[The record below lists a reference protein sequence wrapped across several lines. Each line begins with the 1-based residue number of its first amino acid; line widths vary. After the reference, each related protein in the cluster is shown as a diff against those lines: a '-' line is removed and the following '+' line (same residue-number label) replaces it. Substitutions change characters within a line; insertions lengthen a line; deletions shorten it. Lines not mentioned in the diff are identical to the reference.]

1 MTILQE
7 AVATKAGSP
16 SVDDLFEGYREHL
29 VRGRLGEAMVS
40 FEALLEAV
48 DFQRQPQA
56 FERYFIRPVLDD
68 GLMLEPS
75 CAATV
80 RRLEPQALRA
90 LMRVYKDCPFTQDD
104 ALQLAGYG
112 LGRMGQFMFIHSRQ
126 LSLQTDSLVKAERL
140 FGKPF
145 TLTQL
150 LIIYYSQ
157 ALSDLI
163 APFCALYLSR
173 DDGLLPLNNPAS
185 GAADIDLLF
194 FGAKLPSAS
203 SFTGLS
209 GVMTRYAQAPQGRK
223 AALAVDLLMSLEHQG
238 RAEMEIELRQQM
250 GDDLIDQAV
259 ATIER
264 TGLGKNVKYW
274 QYPAS
279 L

>member
-1 MTILQE
+1 MEIMDAVVE
-7 AVATKAGSP
+7 AKAGSP
-16 SVDDLFEGYREHL
+16 SVEELFDVYRGSL
-29 VRGRLGEAMVS
+29 IGGRLEEAMLS

-48 DFQRQPQA
+48 EAKRHPLA
-56 FERYFIRPVLDD
+56 FERYFIRLVLDD
-68 GLMLEPS
+68 GLMLEPV

-80 RRLEPQALRA
+80 RRLEPRALRA
-90 LMRVYKDCPFTQDD
+90 LMRVYRDCPFTQDD

-112 LGRMGQFMFIHSRQ
+112 LGRMGQFMFIHSRHIE
-126 LSLQTDSLVKAERL
+126 LKTDSLVKAERL
-140 FGKPF
+140 FTRPF

-150 LIIYYSQ
+150 LILYYNQ

-209 GVMTRYAQAPQGRK
+209 EVMTQYAQAPQGRK

-238 RAEMEIELRQQM
+238 RAEMELELRRQV

>member
-1 MTILQE
+1 MTILE
-7 AVATKAGSP
+7 AMVETNAGSP
-16 SVDDLFEGYREHL
+16 NMDELFDCYRKHL
-29 VRGRLGEAMVS
+29 VGGRLDEAMTS
-40 FEALLEAV
+40 FETLLEAV
-48 DFQRQPQA
+48 DVKRQPLA

-68 GLMLEPS
+68 GLMLEPF

-90 LMRVYKDCPFTQDD
+90 LMRIYKDCPFTQDD
-104 ALQLAGYG
+104 ALRLAGYG
-112 LGRMGQFMFIHSRQ
+112 LGRIGQFMFIHSRQ
-126 LSLQTDSLVKAERL
+126 LSLQVDSLVKAEGL
-140 FGKPF
+140 FVKPF

-150 LIIYYSQ
+150 MILYYNQ

-209 GVMTRYAQAPQGRK
+209 GVMTQYAQAPQGRK
-223 AALAVDLLMSLEHQG
+223 AALAVDLLMSMEHQG
-238 RAEMEIELRQQM
+238 RAEMEVELRQQM
-250 GDDLIDQAV
+250 GDDLIDQAI

-264 TGLGKNVKYW
+264 TGLGKNAKYW
-274 QYPAS
+274 QYSAS
-279 L
+279 F